1 MKKLYLMLSM
11 LFAFG
16 IAANAV
22 PAKKL
27 QKVITLANGTQVS
40 VELRGDEYLSWWEG
54 TDGTAYRTT
63 ATDENVFEAFDLEA
77 QKPAA
82 AARRAR
88 TEQGRVARL
97 ARVKNS
103 LKGADDKMRGLGG
116 DHITYKGVKKGLVV
130 LVDFKNK
137 KFADGHDLEYYKNVI
152 NGKDFTDE
160 EEGYVGSVRDYFLAQ
175 SNGQF
180 ELDFDV
186 VGPVT
191 MSKNYG
197 YYGNDGAYQKDEK
210 VYEMIKEACD
220 GIQDKVNLKDYD
232 WDGDGEADQVFFLY
246 AGLGQASGGS
256 YSTIWPHESQLL
268 YWPCGVL
275 SYPTGKINTYA
286 CANELQPETQGSSR
300 YISAGIGT
308 ICHEFSHCLGFA
320 DMYDTSGGG
329 AYGMA
334 VFDVMDQGSY
344 NGNGFVPCNYTAFE
358 RIYAGWVEAIELDA
372 PATVKDMKSVS
383 DYGRPFIMY
392 NYKNT
397 NEYFL
402 MENRQNTGWDKG
414 LYGSNG
420 LLITHVNYVPSRWI
434 NNTVNVITGTGNN
447 RIQCCTVVNA
457 DGSRDMSDFYSLQG
471 DLYPY
476 EVKGVTMNDEFTD
489 DSEPAAKLY
498 NKNSD
503 NSYYLGI
510 PITQIKR
517 SKGSISFLVCGGDDK
532 NVIDN
537 TFKGVVDGINGV
549 TVVKKTV
556 DNRIYSIDG
565 RYLGT
570 DASALGKGIYVVGG
584 KKVVK

>member
-16 IAANAV
+16 AAANAV

-27 QKVITLANGTQVS
+27 QKVITLTNGTQVS

-54 TDGTAYRTT
+54 TDGTAYRAT
-63 ATDENVFEAFDLEA
+63 ADENVFEAFDLEA

-88 TEQGRVARL
+88 AEQGRVARL

-152 NGKDFTDE
+152 NGKDFSGE

-256 YSTIWPHESQLL
+256 AGTVWPHESELR

-275 SYPTGKINTYA
+275 SYSTGKINTYA

-320 DMYDTSGGG
+320 DMYDTTGGG
-329 AYGMA
+329 GYGMS

-358 RIYAGWVEAIELDA
+358 RIYAGWVEAIELID

-420 LLITHVNYVPSRWI
+420 LLIVHVNYVPSRWA
-434 NNTVNVITGTGNN
+434 NNSVNSSTEK
-447 RIQCCTVVNA
+447 IQCCTVVNA
-457 DGSRDMSDFYSLQG
+457 DGSRENTQYSLQG

-489 DSEPAAKLY
+489 ESEPAAKLY
-498 NKNSD
+498 TKNSD
-503 NSYYLGI
+503 NSYALGI
-510 PITQIKR
+510 PITNIKR
-517 SKGSISFLVCGGDDK
+517 SKGSISFLVCGGDAN

-537 TFKGVVDGINGV
+537 TFNGVVDGINGV
-549 TVVKKTV
+549 TVANKAT

>member
-16 IAANAV
+16 AAANAV

-27 QKVITLANGTQVS
+27 QKVITLTNGTQVS

-54 TDGTAYRTT
+54 TDGTAYRAT
-63 ATDENVFEAFDLEA
+63 ADENVFEAFDLEA

-103 LKGADDKMRGLGG
+103 LKGVDDKMRGLGG

-152 NGKDFTDE
+152 NGKDFSDE

-256 YSTIWPHESQLL
+256 AGTIWPHESELR

-320 DMYDTSGGG
+320 DMYDTTGGG
-329 AYGMA
+329 GYGMS

-358 RIYAGWVEAIELDA
+358 RIYAGWVEAIELID

-420 LLITHVNYVPSRWI
+420 LLIVHVNYVPSRWA
-434 NNTVNVITGTGNN
+434 NNSVNSSAEK
-447 RIQCCTVVNA
+447 IQCCTVVNA
-457 DGSRDMSDFYSLQG
+457 DGSRENTQYSLQG

-476 EVKGVTMNDEFTD
+476 EMKGVTMNDEFTD
-489 DSEPAAKLY
+489 ESEPAAKLY
-498 NKNSD
+498 TKNSG
-503 NSYYLGI
+503 NSYALGI
-510 PITQIKR
+510 PITNIKR
-517 SKGSISFLVCGGDDK
+517 SKGSISFLVCGGDAN

-537 TFKGVVDGINGV
+537 TFNGVVDGINGV
-549 TVVKKTV
+549 TVANKAA

-584 KKVVK
+584 KKIVK

>member
-16 IAANAV
+16 AAANAV

-27 QKVITLANGTQVS
+27 QKVITLTNGTQVS

-54 TDGTAYRTT
+54 TDGTAYRAT
-63 ATDENVFEAFDLEA
+63 ADDAVFEAFDLEA

-88 TEQGRVARL
+88 AEQGRVARL

-152 NGKDFTDE
+152 NGKDFSDE

-220 GIQDKVNLKDYD
+220 GIQDQVNLKDYD

-256 YSTIWPHESQLL
+256 ASTIWPHESELR

-275 SYPTGKINTYA
+275 SYSTGKINTYA

-320 DMYDTSGGG
+320 DMYDTTGGG
-329 AYGMA
+329 GYGMS

-358 RIYAGWVEAIELDA
+358 RIYAGWVEAIELID

-420 LLITHVNYVPSRWI
+420 LLIVHVNYVPSRWA
-434 NNTVNVITGTGNN
+434 NNSVNSSAEK
-447 RIQCCTVVNA
+447 IQCCTVVNA
-457 DGSRDMSDFYSLQG
+457 DGSRENTQYSLQG

-489 DSEPAAKLY
+489 ESEPAAKLY
-498 NKNSD
+498 TKNSD
-503 NSYYLGI
+503 NSYALGI
-510 PITQIKR
+510 PITNIKR
-517 SKGSISFLVCGGDDK
+517 SKGSVSFLVCGGDAN

-537 TFKGVVDGINGV
+537 TFNGVVDGINGV
-549 TVVKKTV
+549 TVVKKAT

-584 KKVVK
+584 KKIVK

>member
-16 IAANAV
+16 AAANAV

-27 QKVITLANGTQVS
+27 QKVITLTNGTQVS

-54 TDGTAYRTT
+54 TDGTAYRAT
-63 ATDENVFEAFDLEA
+63 ADDAVFEAFDLEA

-88 TEQGRVARL
+88 AEQGRVARL

-152 NGKDFTDE
+152 NGKDFSDE

-256 YSTIWPHESQLL
+256 AGTIWPHESELR

-320 DMYDTSGGG
+320 DMYDTTGGG
-329 AYGMA
+329 GYGMS

-358 RIYAGWVEAIELDA
+358 RIYAGWVEAIELID

-420 LLITHVNYVPSRWI
+420 LLIVHVNYVPSRWA
-434 NNTVNVITGTGNN
+434 NNSVNSSAEK
-447 RIQCCTVVNA
+447 IQCCTVVNA
-457 DGSRDMSDFYSLQG
+457 DGSRENTQYSLQG

-489 DSEPAAKLY
+489 ESEPAAKLY
-498 NKNSD
+498 TKNSD
-503 NSYYLGI
+503 NSYALGI
-510 PITQIKR
+510 PITNIKR
-517 SKGSISFLVCGGDDK
+517 SKGSVSFLVCGGDDK

-537 TFKGVVDGINGV
+537 TFNGVVDGINGV
-549 TVVKKTV
+549 TVANKAA

-584 KKVVK
+584 KKIVK

>member
-27 QKVITLANGTQVS
+27 QKVITLTNGTQVS

-54 TDGTAYRTT
+54 TDGTAYRAT
-63 ATDENVFEAFDLEA
+63 ADENVFEAFDLEA

-256 YSTIWPHESQLL
+256 AGTIWPHESELR

-275 SYPTGKINTYA
+275 SYSTGKINTYA

-320 DMYDTSGGG
+320 DMYDTTGGG
-329 AYGMA
+329 GYGMS

-358 RIYAGWVEAIELDA
+358 RIYAGWVEAIELES

-402 MENRQNTGWDKG
+402 LENRQNTGWDKG

-420 LLITHVNYVPSRWI
+420 LLIVHVNYVPSRWA
-434 NNTVNVITGTGNN
+434 NNSVNASNEK
-447 RIQCCTVVNA
+447 IQCCTVVNA
-457 DGSRDMSDFYSLQG
+457 DGSRENTQYSLQG

-489 DSEPAAKLY
+489 ESEPAAKLY
-498 NKNSD
+498 TKNSD
-503 NSYYLGI
+503 NSYALGI

-517 SKGSISFLVCGGDDK
+517 SKGSVSFLVCGGDDK

-537 TFKGVVDGINGV
+537 TFNGVVDGINGV

-584 KKVVK
+584 KKIVK

>member
-16 IAANAV
+16 MAANAV

-220 GIQDKVNLKDYD
+220 GIQDQVNLKDYD

-256 YSTIWPHESQLL
+256 AGTIWPHESELR

-275 SYPTGKINTYA
+275 SYSTGKINTYA

-320 DMYDTSGGG
+320 DMYDTTGGG
-329 AYGMA
+329 GYGMS

-358 RIYAGWVEAIELDA
+358 RIYAGWVEAIELID

-402 MENRQNTGWDKG
+402 LENRQNTGWDKG

-420 LLITHVNYVPSRWI
+420 LLIVHVNYVPSRWA
-434 NNTVNVITGTGNN
+434 NNSVNSSAEK
-447 RIQCCTVVNA
+447 IQCCTVVNA
-457 DGSRDMSDFYSLQG
+457 DGSRENTQYSLQG

-489 DSEPAAKLY
+489 ESEPAAKLY

-503 NSYYLGI
+503 NSYALGI

-517 SKGSISFLVCGGDDK
+517 SKGSVSFLVCGGDDK

-537 TFKGVVDGINGV
+537 TFNGVVDGINGV

-584 KKVVK
+584 KKIVK

>member
-16 IAANAV
+16 MAANAV

-152 NGKDFTDE
+152 NGKDFTNE

-191 MSKNYG
+191 MSNKYG
-197 YYGNDGAYQKDEK
+197 YYGGDSEYQKDEK
-210 VYEMIKEACD
+210 VYEMIKEASD
-220 GIQDKVNLKDYD
+220 AIQDQVNLKDYD

-246 AGLGQASGGS
+246 AGLGQASS
-256 YSTIWPHESQLL
+256 NNASTIWPHESELR

-329 AYGMA
+329 GYGMS

-358 RIYAGWVEAIELDA
+358 RIYAGWVEPIELID

-402 MENRQNTGWDKG
+402 MENRQNTGWDEG

-420 LLITHVNYVPSRWI
+420 LLITHVNYVPSRWA
-434 NNTVNVITGTGNN
+434 NNIVNASTQK
-447 RIQCCTVVNA
+447 IQCCTVVNA
-457 DGSRDMSDFYSLQG
+457 DGSREISNTLSLQG

-476 EVKGVTMNDEFTD
+476 EEKGMTMNDEFTD
-489 DSEPAAKLY
+489 DSEPASKLY
-498 NKNSD
+498 NKNND
-503 NSYYLGI
+503 NSYALGI

-549 TVVKKTV
+549 TVANKTV

-584 KKVVK
+584 KKIVK

>member
-16 IAANAV
+16 AAANAV

-27 QKVITLANGTQVS
+27 QKVITLTNGTQVS

-63 ATDENVFEAFDLEA
+63 AADDTVFEAFDLEA

-88 TEQGRVARL
+88 AEQGRVARL

-152 NGKDFTDE
+152 NGKDFSDE

-256 YSTIWPHESQLL
+256 AGTVWPHESELR

-275 SYPTGKINTYA
+275 SYSTGKINTYA

-320 DMYDTSGGG
+320 DMYDTTGSGG
-329 AYGMA
+329 YGMS

-358 RIYAGWVEAIELDA
+358 RIYAGWVEAIELES

-420 LLITHVNYVPSRWI
+420 LLIVHVNYVPSRWA
-434 NNTVNVITGTGNN
+434 NNSVNSSAEK
-447 RIQCCTVVNA
+447 IQCCTVVNA
-457 DGSRDMSDFYSLQG
+457 DGSRENTQYSLQG

-489 DSEPAAKLY
+489 ESEPAAKLY
-498 NKNSD
+498 TKNSD
-503 NSYYLGI
+503 NSYALGI
-510 PITQIKR
+510 PITNIKR
-517 SKGSISFLVCGGDDK
+517 SKGSVSFLVCGGDDK

-537 TFKGVVDGINGV
+537 TFNGVVDGINGV
-549 TVVKKTV
+549 TVANKAA

-570 DASALGKGIYVVGG
+570 DASKLGKGIYVVGG
-584 KKVVK
+584 KKIVK

>member
-16 IAANAV
+16 AAANAI

-27 QKVITLANGTQVS
+27 QKVITLTNGTQVS

-63 ATDENVFEAFDLEA
+63 AADDTVFEAFDLEA

-88 TEQGRVARL
+88 AEQGRVARL

-152 NGKDFTDE
+152 NGKDFSDE

-191 MSKNYG
+191 MSKNSG
-197 YYGNDGAYQKDEK
+197 YYGGDGAYQKDEK

-256 YSTIWPHESQLL
+256 AGTIWPHESELR

-275 SYPTGKINTYA
+275 SYSTGKINTYA

-320 DMYDTSGGG
+320 DMYDTTGGG
-329 AYGMA
+329 GYGMS

-358 RIYAGWVEAIELDA
+358 RIYAGWVEPIELID

-402 MENRQNTGWDKG
+402 LENRQNTGWDKG

-420 LLITHVNYVPSRWI
+420 LLIVHVNYVPSRWA
-434 NNTVNVITGTGNN
+434 NNSVNSSAEK
-447 RIQCCTVVNA
+447 IQCCTVVNA
-457 DGSRDMSDFYSLQG
+457 DGSRDNTQYSLQG

-498 NKNSD
+498 NKNTDGS
-503 NSYYLGI
+503 NVLGI

-517 SKGSISFLVCGGDDK
+517 SKGSVSFLVCGGDDN

-537 TFKGVVDGINGV
+537 TFNGVVDGINGV
-549 TVVKKTV
+549 TVANKAA

-584 KKVVK
+584 KKIVK

>member
-22 PAKKL
+22 PAKRI

-160 EEGYVGSVRDYFLAQ
+160 KEGYVGSVRDYFLAQ

-191 MSKNYG
+191 MSNNYG
-197 YYGNDGAYQKDEK
+197 YYGYDGAYQKDEK

-220 GIQDKVNLKDYD
+220 GIQNQVNLKDYD

-256 YSTIWPHESQLL
+256 ASTIWPHESELR

-286 CANELQPETQGSSR
+286 CANELQPETQGSSK

-320 DMYDTSGGG
+320 DMYDTTGGG
-329 AYGMA
+329 GYGMS

-358 RIYAGWVEAIELDA
+358 RIYAGWVESIELID

-402 MENRQNTGWDKG
+402 LENRQNTGWDKG

-420 LLITHVNYVPSRWI
+420 LLITHVNYVPSRWA
-434 NNTVNVITGTGNN
+434 NNSVNSSNQN
-447 RIQCCTVVNA
+447 IQCCTVVNA
-457 DGSRDMSDFYSLQG
+457 DGSRETSNTQSLQG

-489 DSEPAAKLY
+489 DSEPASKLY
-498 NKNSD
+498 NKNTD
-503 NSYYLGI
+503 NSYALGI

-517 SKGSISFLVCGGDDK
+517 SKGSISFLVCGGNDN

-537 TFKGVVDGINGV
+537 TFNGVVDGINGV

-584 KKVVK
+584 KKIVK

>member
-16 IAANAV
+16 AAANAI

-27 QKVITLANGTQVS
+27 QKVITLTNGTQVS

-54 TDGTAYRTT
+54 TDGTAYRAT
-63 ATDENVFEAFDLEA
+63 ADDTVFEAFDLEA

-152 NGKDFTDE
+152 NGKDFSDE

-191 MSKNYG
+191 MSKNSG
-197 YYGNDGAYQKDEK
+197 YYGGDGAYQKDEK

-220 GIQDKVNLKDYD
+220 GIQDQVNLKDYD

-256 YSTIWPHESQLL
+256 AGTIWPHESELR

-275 SYPTGKINTYA
+275 SYSTGKINTYA

-320 DMYDTSGGG
+320 DMYDTTGGG
-329 AYGMA
+329 GYGMS

-358 RIYAGWVEAIELDA
+358 RIYAGWVEAIELID

-402 MENRQNTGWDKG
+402 MENRQNTGWDEG

-420 LLITHVNYVPSRWI
+420 LLIVHVNYVPSRWA
-434 NNTVNVITGTGNN
+434 NNSVNSSAEK
-447 RIQCCTVVNA
+447 IQCCTVVNA
-457 DGSRDMSDFYSLQG
+457 DGSRDNTQYSLQG

-489 DSEPAAKLY
+489 ESEPAAKLY
-498 NKNSD
+498 TKNSD
-503 NSYYLGI
+503 NSYALGI

-517 SKGSISFLVCGGDDK
+517 SKGSISFLVCGGDAN

-537 TFKGVVDGINGV
+537 TFNGVVDGINGV
-549 TVVKKTV
+549 TVANKTV

>member
-16 IAANAV
+16 AAANAV

-27 QKVITLANGTQVS
+27 QKVITLTNGTQVS

-54 TDGTAYRTT
+54 TDGTAYRAT
-63 ATDENVFEAFDLEA
+63 ADDAVFEAFDLEA

-152 NGKDFTDE
+152 NGKDFSDE

-256 YSTIWPHESQLL
+256 AGTVWPHESELR

-275 SYPTGKINTYA
+275 SYSTGKINTYA

-320 DMYDTSGGG
+320 DMYDTTGGG
-329 AYGMA
+329 GYGMS

-358 RIYAGWVEAIELDA
+358 RIYAGWVEAIELES

-420 LLITHVNYVPSRWI
+420 LLIVHVNYVPSRWA
-434 NNTVNVITGTGNN
+434 NNSVNSSAEK
-447 RIQCCTVVNA
+447 IQCCTVVNA
-457 DGSRDMSDFYSLQG
+457 DGSRENTQYSLQG

-489 DSEPAAKLY
+489 ESEPAAKLY
-498 NKNSD
+498 TKNSD
-503 NSYYLGI
+503 NSYALGI
-510 PITQIKR
+510 PITNIKR
-517 SKGSISFLVCGGDDK
+517 SKGSVSFLVCGGDDK

-537 TFKGVVDGINGV
+537 TFNGVVDGINGV
-549 TVVKKTV
+549 TVAKKAA

-584 KKVVK
+584 KKIVK

>member
-16 IAANAV
+16 AAANAI

-27 QKVITLANGTQVS
+27 QKVITLTNGTQVS

-54 TDGTAYRTT
+54 TDGTAYRAT
-63 ATDENVFEAFDLEA
+63 ADENVFEAFDLEA

-88 TEQGRVARL
+88 AEQGRVARL

-152 NGKDFTDE
+152 NGKDFSDE

-210 VYEMIKEACD
+210 VYEMIKEASD

-256 YSTIWPHESQLL
+256 ASTVWPHESELR

-275 SYPTGKINTYA
+275 SYSTGKINTYA

-320 DMYDTSGGG
+320 DMYDTTGGG
-329 AYGMA
+329 GYGMS

-358 RIYAGWVEAIELDA
+358 RIYAGWVEPIELID

-402 MENRQNTGWDKG
+402 LENRQNTGWDKG

-420 LLITHVNYVPSRWI
+420 LLIVHVNYVPSRWA
-434 NNTVNVITGTGNN
+434 NNSVNSSAEK
-447 RIQCCTVVNA
+447 IQCCTVVNA
-457 DGSRDMSDFYSLQG
+457 DGSRENTQYSLQG

-489 DSEPAAKLY
+489 ESEPAAKLY
-498 NKNSD
+498 TKNSD
-503 NSYYLGI
+503 NSYALGI

-517 SKGSISFLVCGGDDK
+517 SKGSVSFLVCGGDDK

-537 TFKGVVDGINGV
+537 TFNGVVDGINGV
-549 TVVKKTV
+549 TVANKAA

-570 DASALGKGIYVVGG
+570 DASTLGKGIYVVGG
-584 KKVVK
+584 KKIVK

>member
-16 IAANAV
+16 AAANAI

-27 QKVITLANGTQVS
+27 QKVITLTNGTQVS

-54 TDGTAYRTT
+54 TDGTAYRAT
-63 ATDENVFEAFDLEA
+63 ADENVFEAFDLEA

-88 TEQGRVARL
+88 AEQGRVARL

-152 NGKDFTDE
+152 NGKDFSDE

-220 GIQDKVNLKDYD
+220 GIQDQVNLKDYD

-256 YSTIWPHESQLL
+256 AGTVWPHESELR

-275 SYPTGKINTYA
+275 SYSTGKINTYA

-320 DMYDTSGGG
+320 DMYDTTGGG
-329 AYGMA
+329 GYGMS

-358 RIYAGWVEAIELDA
+358 RIYAGWVEAIELES

-420 LLITHVNYVPSRWI
+420 LLIVHVNYVPSRWA
-434 NNTVNVITGTGNN
+434 NNSVNSSAEK
-447 RIQCCTVVNA
+447 IQCCTVVNA
-457 DGSRDMSDFYSLQG
+457 DGSRENTQYSLQG

-489 DSEPAAKLY
+489 ESEPAAKLY
-498 NKNSD
+498 TKNSD
-503 NSYYLGI
+503 NSYALGI

-517 SKGSISFLVCGGDDK
+517 SKGSISFLVCGGDAN

-537 TFKGVVDGINGV
+537 TFNGVVDGINGV
-549 TVVKKTV
+549 TVANKAA

-584 KKVVK
+584 KKIVK

>member
-16 IAANAV
+16 AAANAI

-54 TDGTAYRTT
+54 TDGTAYRAT
-63 ATDENVFEAFDLEA
+63 ADDAVFEAFDLEA

-88 TEQGRVARL
+88 AEQGRVARL

-152 NGKDFTDE
+152 NGKDFTNE

-191 MSKNYG
+191 MSNKYG
-197 YYGNDGAYQKDEK
+197 YYGADSEYQKDEK
-210 VYEMIKEACD
+210 VYEMIKEASD
-220 GIQDKVNLKDYD
+220 AIQDQVNLKDYD

-246 AGLGQASGGS
+246 AGLGQASS
-256 YSTIWPHESQLL
+256 NNASTIWPHESELR

-329 AYGMA
+329 GYGMS

-358 RIYAGWVEAIELDA
+358 RIYAGWVEPIELID

-402 MENRQNTGWDKG
+402 MENRQNTGWDEG

-420 LLITHVNYVPSRWI
+420 LLITHVNYVPSRWA
-434 NNTVNVITGTGNN
+434 NNSVNASTQK
-447 RIQCCTVVNA
+447 IQCCTVVNA
-457 DGSRDMSDFYSLQG
+457 DGSREISNTLSLQG

-476 EVKGVTMNDEFTD
+476 ESKGVTMNDEFTD
-489 DSEPAAKLY
+489 DSEPASKLY
-498 NKNSD
+498 NKNTD
-503 NSYYLGI
+503 NSYALGI

-517 SKGSISFLVCGGDDK
+517 SKGSISFLVCGGDDN

-537 TFKGVVDGINGV
+537 TFNGVVDGINGV
-549 TVVKKTV
+549 TVAKKTA

-584 KKVVK
+584 KKIVK

>member
-16 IAANAV
+16 AAANAV

-27 QKVITLANGTQVS
+27 QKVVTLTNGTQVS

-54 TDGTAYRTT
+54 TDGTAYRAT
-63 ATDENVFEAFDLEA
+63 ADDAVFEAFDLEA

-88 TEQGRVARL
+88 AEQGRVARL

-152 NGKDFTDE
+152 NGKDFSDE

-256 YSTIWPHESQLL
+256 AGTVWPHESELR

-275 SYPTGKINTYA
+275 SYSTGKINTYA

-320 DMYDTSGGG
+320 DMYDTTGGG
-329 AYGMA
+329 GYGMS

-358 RIYAGWVEAIELDA
+358 RIYAGWVEPIELID

-402 MENRQNTGWDKG
+402 LENRQNTGWDKG

-420 LLITHVNYVPSRWI
+420 LLIVHVNYVPSRWA
-434 NNTVNVITGTGNN
+434 NNSVNSSAEK
-447 RIQCCTVVNA
+447 IQCCTVVNA
-457 DGSRDMSDFYSLQG
+457 DGSRDNTQYSLQG

-489 DSEPAAKLY
+489 ESEPAAKLY
-498 NKNSD
+498 TKNSD
-503 NSYYLGI
+503 NSYALGI

-537 TFKGVVDGINGV
+537 TFNGVVDGINGV
-549 TVVKKTV
+549 TVVKKTT

-584 KKVVK
+584 KKIVK

>member
-16 IAANAV
+16 AAANAV

-27 QKVITLANGTQVS
+27 QKVITLTNGTQVS

-54 TDGTAYRTT
+54 TDGTAYRAT
-63 ATDENVFEAFDLEA
+63 ADENVFEAFDLEA

-88 TEQGRVARL
+88 AEQGRVARL

-152 NGKDFTDE
+152 NGKDFSDE

-256 YSTIWPHESQLL
+256 AGTVWPHESELR

-275 SYPTGKINTYA
+275 SYSTGKINTYA

-320 DMYDTSGGG
+320 DMYDTTGGG
-329 AYGMA
+329 GYGMS

-358 RIYAGWVEAIELDA
+358 RIYAGWVEAIELID

-420 LLITHVNYVPSRWI
+420 LLIVHVNYVPSRWA
-434 NNTVNVITGTGNN
+434 NNSVNSSAEK
-447 RIQCCTVVNA
+447 IQCCTVVNA
-457 DGSRDMSDFYSLQG
+457 DGSRENTQYSLQG

-489 DSEPAAKLY
+489 ESEPAAKLY
-498 NKNSD
+498 TKNSD
-503 NSYYLGI
+503 NSYALGI
-510 PITQIKR
+510 PITNIKR
-517 SKGSISFLVCGGDDK
+517 SKGSISFLVCGGDAN

-537 TFKGVVDGINGV
+537 TFNGVVDGINGV
-549 TVVKKTV
+549 TVVKKTA

-584 KKVVK
+584 KKIVK

>member
-16 IAANAV
+16 AAANAV

-27 QKVITLANGTQVS
+27 QKVITLTNGTQVS

-54 TDGTAYRTT
+54 TDGTAYRAT
-63 ATDENVFEAFDLEA
+63 ADDAVFEAFDLEA

-152 NGKDFTDE
+152 NGKDFSDE

-256 YSTIWPHESQLL
+256 AGTVWPHESELR

-275 SYPTGKINTYA
+275 SYSTGKINTYA

-320 DMYDTSGGG
+320 DMYDTTGSGG
-329 AYGMA
+329 YGMS

-358 RIYAGWVEAIELDA
+358 RIYAGWVEAIELES

-420 LLITHVNYVPSRWI
+420 LLIVHVNYVPSRWA
-434 NNTVNVITGTGNN
+434 NNSVNSSAEK
-447 RIQCCTVVNA
+447 IQCCTVVNA
-457 DGSRDMSDFYSLQG
+457 DGSRENTQYSLQG

-489 DSEPAAKLY
+489 ESEPAAKLY
-498 NKNSD
+498 TKNSD
-503 NSYYLGI
+503 NSYALGI
-510 PITQIKR
+510 PITNIKR
-517 SKGSISFLVCGGDDK
+517 SKGSVSFLVCGGDDK

-537 TFKGVVDGINGV
+537 TFNGVVDGINGV
-549 TVVKKTV
+549 TVVKKAT

>member
-16 IAANAV
+16 AAANAI

-27 QKVITLANGTQVS
+27 QKVITLTNGTQVS

-54 TDGTAYRTT
+54 TDGTAYRAT
-63 ATDENVFEAFDLEA
+63 ADDTVFEAFDLEA

-88 TEQGRVARL
+88 AEQGRVARL

-152 NGKDFTDE
+152 NGKDFSDE

-220 GIQDKVNLKDYD
+220 GIQDQVNLKDYD

-246 AGLGQASGGS
+246 AGLGQASGGTA
-256 YSTIWPHESQLL
+256 STIWPHESELR

-275 SYPTGKINTYA
+275 SYSTGKINTYA

-320 DMYDTSGGG
+320 DMYDTTGGG
-329 AYGMA
+329 GYGMS

-358 RIYAGWVEAIELDA
+358 RIYAGWVEAIELES

-420 LLITHVNYVPSRWI
+420 LLIVHVNYVPSRWA
-434 NNTVNVITGTGNN
+434 NNSVNSSAEK
-447 RIQCCTVVNA
+447 IQCCTVVNA
-457 DGSRDMSDFYSLQG
+457 DGSRENTQYSLQG

-489 DSEPAAKLY
+489 ESEPAAKLY
-498 NKNSD
+498 TKNSD
-503 NSYYLGI
+503 NSYALGI
-510 PITQIKR
+510 PITNIKR

-537 TFKGVVDGINGV
+537 TFNGVVDGINGV
-549 TVVKKTV
+549 TVAKKAA

-584 KKVVK
+584 KKIVK

>member
-54 TDGTAYRTT
+54 TDGTAYRAT
-63 ATDENVFEAFDLEA
+63 ADDTVFEAFDLEA

-88 TEQGRVARL
+88 AEQGRVARL

-197 YYGNDGAYQKDEK
+197 YYGGDSQYQKDDK

-246 AGLGQASGGS
+246 AGLGQASGGTAI
-256 YSTIWPHESQLL
+256 TIWPHESELR

-275 SYPTGKINTYA
+275 SYSTGKINTYA

-329 AYGMA
+329 GYGMS

-358 RIYAGWVEAIELDA
+358 RIYAGWVEPIELDV

-402 MENRQNTGWDKG
+402 MENRQNTGWDEG

-420 LLITHVNYVPSRWI
+420 LLIVHVNYVPSRWI
-434 NNTVNVITGTGNN
+434 NNSVNSSKEN
-447 RIQCCTVVNA
+447 IQCCTVVNA
-457 DGSRDMSDFYSLQG
+457 DGSRETSNTLSLQG

-476 EVKGVTMNDEFTD
+476 EEKGVTMNDEFTD
-489 DSEPAAKLY
+489 ESEPAAKLY

-503 NSYYLGI
+503 NSYALGI
-510 PITQIKR
+510 PITKIKR
-517 SKGSISFLVCGGDDK
+517 SKGSVSFLVCGGDDK

-584 KKVVK
+584 KKIVK

>member
-191 MSKNYG
+191 MSNNYG
-197 YYGNDGAYQKDEK
+197 YYGGDKEYQKDNL
-210 VYEMIKEACD
+210 VYEMIKEASD
-220 GIQDKVNLKDYD
+220 AIQDQVNLKDYD

-256 YSTIWPHESQLL
+256 ASTIWPHESELR

-275 SYPTGKINTYA
+275 SYSTGKINTYA
-286 CANELQPETQGSSR
+286 CANELQPVTQGSTN

-329 AYGMA
+329 GYGMS

-358 RIYAGWVEAIELDA
+358 RIYAGWVEAIELDS

-402 MENRQNTGWDKG
+402 MENRQNTGWDEG
-414 LYGSNG
+414 LYGCNG
-420 LLITHVNYVPSRWI
+420 LLIVHVNYVPSRWI
-434 NNTVNVITGTGNN
+434 NNTVNSSDQKIP
-447 RIQCCTVVNA
+447 QCCTVVNA
-457 DGSRDMSDFYSLQG
+457 DGSREISNTLSLQG

-476 EVKGVTMNDEFTD
+476 ESKGVTMNDEFTD

-498 NKNSD
+498 TKNSD
-503 NSYYLGI
+503 NSYALGI

-517 SKGSISFLVCGGDDK
+517 SKGSVSFLVCGGDDK

-537 TFKGVVDGINGV
+537 TFNGVVDGINGI

-584 KKVVK
+584 KKIVK

>member
-1 MKKLYLMLSM
+1 M

-16 IAANAV
+16 MAANAV

-152 NGKDFTDE
+152 NGKDFTNE

-191 MSKNYG
+191 MSKKYG
-197 YYGNDGAYQKDEK
+197 YYGADSEYQKDEK
-210 VYEMIKEACD
+210 VYEMIKEASD
-220 GIQDKVNLKDYD
+220 AIQDQVDLKNYD

-246 AGLGQASGGS
+246 AGLGQASS
-256 YSTIWPHESQLL
+256 NNASTIWPHESELR

-275 SYPTGKINTYA
+275 SYSTGKINTYA

-320 DMYDTSGGG
+320 DMYDTTGGG
-329 AYGMA
+329 GYGMS

-358 RIYAGWVEAIELDA
+358 RIYAGWVEAIELDS

-414 LYGSNG
+414 LYGCNG
-420 LLITHVNYVPSRWI
+420 LLITHVNYVPSRWA
-434 NNTVNVITGTGNN
+434 NNSVNASTQN
-447 RIQCCTVVNA
+447 IQCCTVVNA
-457 DGSRDMSDFYSLQG
+457 DGSREISNTLSLQG

-476 EVKGVTMNDEFTD
+476 EEKGVTMNDEFTD
-489 DSEPAAKLY
+489 ESEPAAKLY

-503 NSYYLGI
+503 NSYALGI
-510 PITQIKR
+510 PITKIKR
-517 SKGSISFLVCGGDDK
+517 SKGSVSFLVCGGDDK

-584 KKVVK
+584 KKIVK

>member
-16 IAANAV
+16 AAANAV

-27 QKVITLANGTQVS
+27 QKVITLTNGTQVS

-54 TDGTAYRTT
+54 TDGTAYRAT
-63 ATDENVFEAFDLEA
+63 ADDTVFEAFDLEA

-152 NGKDFTDE
+152 NGKDFSDE

-191 MSKNYG
+191 MSKNSG

-256 YSTIWPHESQLL
+256 PGTIWPHESELR

-320 DMYDTSGGG
+320 DMYDTTGGG
-329 AYGMA
+329 GYGMS

-358 RIYAGWVEAIELDA
+358 RIYAGWVEAIELES

-402 MENRQNTGWDKG
+402 LENRQNTGWDKG

-420 LLITHVNYVPSRWI
+420 LLIVHVNYVPSRWA
-434 NNTVNVITGTGNN
+434 NNSVNASNEK
-447 RIQCCTVVNA
+447 IQCCTVVNA
-457 DGSRDMSDFYSLQG
+457 DGSRENTQYSLQG

-489 DSEPAAKLY
+489 ESEPAAKLY
-498 NKNSD
+498 TKNSD
-503 NSYYLGI
+503 NSYALGI

-517 SKGSISFLVCGGDDK
+517 SKGSVSFLVCGGDDK

-537 TFKGVVDGINGV
+537 TFNGVVDGINGV

-584 KKVVK
+584 KKIVK

>member
-16 IAANAV
+16 AAANAI

-27 QKVITLANGTQVS
+27 QKVITLTNGTQVS

-54 TDGTAYRTT
+54 TDGTAYRAT
-63 ATDENVFEAFDLEA
+63 ADENVFEAFDLEA

-88 TEQGRVARL
+88 AEQGRVARL

-152 NGKDFTDE
+152 NGKDFSDE
-160 EEGYVGSVRDYFLAQ
+160 EEGYVGSVRDFFLAQ

-256 YSTIWPHESQLL
+256 AGTVWPHESELR

-275 SYPTGKINTYA
+275 SYSTGKINTYA

-320 DMYDTSGGG
+320 DMYDTTGGG
-329 AYGMA
+329 GYGMS

-358 RIYAGWVEAIELDA
+358 RIYAGWVEAIELID

-402 MENRQNTGWDKG
+402 LENRQNTGWDKG

-420 LLITHVNYVPSRWI
+420 LLIVHVNYVPSRWA
-434 NNTVNVITGTGNN
+434 NNSVNSSAEK
-447 RIQCCTVVNA
+447 IQCCTVVNA
-457 DGSRDMSDFYSLQG
+457 DGSRENTQYSLQG

-489 DSEPAAKLY
+489 ESEPAAKLY
-498 NKNSD
+498 TKNSD
-503 NSYYLGI
+503 NSYALGI

-537 TFKGVVDGINGV
+537 TFNGVVDGINGV

-584 KKVVK
+584 KKIVK

>member
-16 IAANAV
+16 TAANAV

-197 YYGNDGAYQKDEK
+197 YYGYDSSYQKDEK
-210 VYEMIKEACD
+210 VYEMIKEASD
-220 GIQDKVNLKDYD
+220 AIQDQVNLKDYD

-246 AGLGQASGGS
+246 AGLGQASGGTA
-256 YSTIWPHESQLL
+256 STIWPHESELR

-275 SYPTGKINTYA
+275 SYSTGKINTYA

-329 AYGMA
+329 GYGMS

-358 RIYAGWVEAIELDA
+358 RIYAGWVEPIELDV

-402 MENRQNTGWDKG
+402 MENRQNTGWDEG

-420 LLITHVNYVPSRWI
+420 LLIVHVNYVPSRWI
-434 NNTVNVITGTGNN
+434 NNSVNSSKEK
-447 RIQCCTVVNA
+447 IQCCTVVNA
-457 DGSRDMSDFYSLQG
+457 DGSREISNTLSLQG

-476 EVKGVTMNDEFTD
+476 EEKGVTMNDEFTD
-489 DSEPAAKLY
+489 ESEPAAKLY
-498 NKNSD
+498 NKNSE
-503 NSYYLGI
+503 NSYALGI

-517 SKGSISFLVCGGDDK
+517 SKGSVSFLVCGGDDK

-584 KKVVK
+584 KKIVK

>member
-16 IAANAV
+16 AAANAI

-27 QKVITLANGTQVS
+27 QKVITLTNGTQVS

-54 TDGTAYRTT
+54 TDGTAYRAT
-63 ATDENVFEAFDLEA
+63 ADDTVFEAFDLEA

-88 TEQGRVARL
+88 AEQGRVARL

-152 NGKDFTDE
+152 NGKDFSDE

-191 MSKNYG
+191 MSKNSG

-256 YSTIWPHESQLL
+256 AGTIWPHESELR

-275 SYPTGKINTYA
+275 SYSTGKINTYA

-320 DMYDTSGGG
+320 DMYDTTGSGG
-329 AYGMA
+329 YGMS

-358 RIYAGWVEAIELDA
+358 RIYAGWVEAIELES

-402 MENRQNTGWDKG
+402 LENRQNTGWDKG

-420 LLITHVNYVPSRWI
+420 LLIVHVNYVPSRWA
-434 NNTVNVITGTGNN
+434 NNSVNSSAEK
-447 RIQCCTVVNA
+447 IQCCTVVNA
-457 DGSRDMSDFYSLQG
+457 DGSRENTQYSLQG

-489 DSEPAAKLY
+489 ESEPAAKLY
-498 NKNSD
+498 TKNSD
-503 NSYYLGI
+503 NSYALGI

-517 SKGSISFLVCGGDDK
+517 SKGSISFLVCGGDAN

-537 TFKGVVDGINGV
+537 TFNGVVDGINGV
-549 TVVKKTV
+549 TVAKKAA

-584 KKVVK
+584 KKIVK

>member
-16 IAANAV
+16 AAANAV

-27 QKVITLANGTQVS
+27 QKVITLTNGTQVS

-54 TDGTAYRTT
+54 TDGTAYRAT
-63 ATDENVFEAFDLEA
+63 ADENVFEAFDLEA

-88 TEQGRVARL
+88 VEQGRVARL

-103 LKGADDKMRGLGG
+103 LRGADDKMRGLGG

-152 NGKDFTDE
+152 NGKDFSDE

-256 YSTIWPHESQLL
+256 AGTIWPHESELR

-275 SYPTGKINTYA
+275 SYSTGKINTYA

-320 DMYDTSGGG
+320 DMYDTTGGG
-329 AYGMA
+329 GYGMS

-358 RIYAGWVEAIELDA
+358 RIYAGWVEPIELID

-402 MENRQNTGWDKG
+402 LENRQNTGWDKG

-420 LLITHVNYVPSRWI
+420 LLIVHVNYVPSRWA
-434 NNTVNVITGTGNN
+434 NNSVNSSAEK
-447 RIQCCTVVNA
+447 IQCCTVVNA
-457 DGSRDMSDFYSLQG
+457 DGSRENTQYSLQG

-489 DSEPAAKLY
+489 ESEPAAKLY
-498 NKNSD
+498 TKNSD
-503 NSYYLGI
+503 NSYALGI
-510 PITQIKR
+510 PITNIKR

-537 TFKGVVDGINGV
+537 TFNGVVDGINGV
-549 TVVKKTV
+549 TVADKTR

-584 KKVVK
+584 KKIVK

>member
-16 IAANAV
+16 AAANAV

-27 QKVITLANGTQVS
+27 QKVITLTNGTQVS

-54 TDGTAYRTT
+54 TDGTAYRAT
-63 ATDENVFEAFDLEA
+63 ADENVFEAFDLEA

-103 LKGADDKMRGLGG
+103 LKGADEKMRGLGG

-152 NGKDFTDE
+152 NGKDFSDE

-191 MSKNYG
+191 MSKNSG

-256 YSTIWPHESQLL
+256 PGTIWPHESELR

-320 DMYDTSGGG
+320 DMYDTTGGG
-329 AYGMA
+329 GYGMS

-358 RIYAGWVEAIELDA
+358 RIYAGWVEAIELES

-402 MENRQNTGWDKG
+402 LENRQNTGWDKG

-420 LLITHVNYVPSRWI
+420 LLIVHVNYVPSRWA
-434 NNTVNVITGTGNN
+434 NNSVNASNEK
-447 RIQCCTVVNA
+447 IQCCTVVNA
-457 DGSRDMSDFYSLQG
+457 DGSRENTQYSLQG

-489 DSEPAAKLY
+489 ESEPAAKLY
-498 NKNSD
+498 TKNSD
-503 NSYYLGI
+503 NSYALGI

-517 SKGSISFLVCGGDDK
+517 SKGSVSFLVCGGDAN

-537 TFKGVVDGINGV
+537 TFNGVVDGINGV
-549 TVVKKTV
+549 TVANKAT

>member
-1 MKKLYLMLSM
+1 MKKFYLMLSM

-16 IAANAV
+16 TAANAV

-27 QKVITLANGTQVS
+27 QKVITLANGAKVS

-54 TDGTAYRTT
+54 ADGIAYRAT
-63 ATDENVFEAFDLEA
+63 ADDAVFEAFDLEA

-82 AARRAR
+82 AARRAK
-88 TEQGRVARL
+88 TEQGRAARL
-97 ARVKNS
+97 ARVNSS

-130 LVDFKNK
+130 LVDFKDK
-137 KFADGHDLEYYKNVI
+137 KFADGHDLEYYKQII
-152 NGKDFTDE
+152 NGKDFIDPT
-160 EEGYVGSVRDYFLAQ
+160 EGYVGSVRDYFLAQ

-191 MSKNYG
+191 MSQNYG
-197 YYGNDGAYQKDEK
+197 YYGRDGAYMDVN
-210 VYEMIKEACD
+210 VYKMIKEACD
-220 GIQDKVNLKDYD
+220 GIKDQVNLADYD

-246 AGLGQASGGS
+246 AGLGQASGGHD
-256 YSTIWPHESQLL
+256 STIWPHESQLR

-275 SYPTGKINTYA
+275 KYPTGKVNTYA
-286 CANELQPETQGSSR
+286 CANELQPATQGSSN

-320 DMYDTSGGG
+320 DMYDTTGGDG
-329 AYGMA
+329 YGMA
-334 VFDVMDQGSY
+334 VFDVMDQGPY

-358 RIYAGWVEAIELDA
+358 RIYAGWVEPIELNS

-392 NYKNT
+392 NFKNT

-402 MENRQNTGWDKG
+402 MENRQNTGWDKE
-414 LYGSNG
+414 LYGCNG
-420 LLITHVNYVPSRWI
+420 LLIVHVNYVPSRWT
-434 NNTVNVITGTGNN
+434 NNSVNASTQE
-447 RIQCCTVVNA
+447 IQCCTVVNA
-457 DGSRDMSDFYSLQG
+457 DGSREMSDLYSLRG

-476 EVKGVTMNDEFTD
+476 VVKGVTKNNKFTD
-489 DSEPAAKLY
+489 ESEPAAKLY
-498 NKNSD
+498 NKNSND
-503 NSYYLGI
+503 TYYLGI
-510 PITQIKR
+510 PITDIKR
-517 SKGSISFLVCGGDDK
+517 YKGSISFNVCGGD
-532 NVIDN
+532 NNNILDN
-537 TFKGVVDGINGV
+537 TFKEIVDGINGI
-549 TVVKKTV
+549 TVANKTA
-556 DNRIYSIDG
+556 DNRVYSIDG

-570 DASALGKGIYVVGG
+570 DASKLGKGIYVVGG
-584 KKVVK
+584 KKIVK

>member
-16 IAANAV
+16 AAANAV

-27 QKVITLANGTQVS
+27 QKVITLTNGTQVS

-63 ATDENVFEAFDLEA
+63 AADDAVFEAFDLEA

-88 TEQGRVARL
+88 AEQGRVARL

-103 LKGADDKMRGLGG
+103 LKGVDDKMRGLGG

-152 NGKDFTDE
+152 NGKDFSDE

-210 VYEMIKEACD
+210 VYEMIKEASD

-256 YSTIWPHESQLL
+256 AGTVWPHESELRH
-268 YWPCGVL
+268 WPCGVL

-286 CANELQPETQGSSR
+286 CANEMQPETQGSSR

-320 DMYDTSGGG
+320 DMYDTTGGG
-329 AYGMA
+329 GYGMS

-358 RIYAGWVEAIELDA
+358 RIYAGWVEAIELESS
-372 PATVKDMKSVS
+372 ATVKDMKSVS

-402 MENRQNTGWDKG
+402 MENRQNTGWDEG

-420 LLITHVNYVPSRWI
+420 LLIVHVNYVPSRWA
-434 NNTVNVITGTGNN
+434 NNSVNSSAEK
-447 RIQCCTVVNA
+447 IQCCTVVNA
-457 DGSRDMSDFYSLQG
+457 DGSREISNTLSLQG

-476 EVKGVTMNDEFTD
+476 ETKGVTMNDEFTD

-498 NKNSD
+498 TKNSD
-503 NSYYLGI
+503 NSYALGI

-517 SKGSISFLVCGGDDK
+517 SKGSVSFLVCGGDAN

-537 TFKGVVDGINGV
+537 TFNGVVDGINGV
-549 TVVKKTV
+549 TVANKAT

-584 KKVVK
+584 KKIVK

>member
-16 IAANAV
+16 AAANAV

-27 QKVITLANGTQVS
+27 QKVITLTNGTQVS

-54 TDGTAYRTT
+54 TDGTAYRAT
-63 ATDENVFEAFDLEA
+63 ADENVFEAFDLEA

-88 TEQGRVARL
+88 AEQGRVARL

-152 NGKDFTDE
+152 NGKDFSDE

-256 YSTIWPHESQLL
+256 AGTVWPHESELR

-320 DMYDTSGGG
+320 DMYDTTGGG
-329 AYGMA
+329 GYGMS

-358 RIYAGWVEAIELDA
+358 RIYAGWVEAIELID

-420 LLITHVNYVPSRWI
+420 LLIVHVNYVPSRWA
-434 NNTVNVITGTGNN
+434 NNSVNSSAEK
-447 RIQCCTVVNA
+447 IQCCTVVNA
-457 DGSRDMSDFYSLQG
+457 DGSRENTQYSLQG

-489 DSEPAAKLY
+489 ESEPAAKLY
-498 NKNSD
+498 TKNSD
-503 NSYYLGI
+503 NSYALGI

-517 SKGSISFLVCGGDDK
+517 SKGSISFLVCGGDAN

-537 TFKGVVDGINGV
+537 TFNGVVDGINGV
-549 TVVKKTV
+549 TVANKAA

-584 KKVVK
+584 KKIVK

>member
-16 IAANAV
+16 AAANAV

-27 QKVITLANGTQVS
+27 QKVITLTNGTQVS

-54 TDGTAYRTT
+54 TDGTAYRAT
-63 ATDENVFEAFDLEA
+63 ADENVFEAFDLEA

-220 GIQDKVNLKDYD
+220 GIKDQVNLKNYD

-256 YSTIWPHESQLL
+256 AGTIWPHESELR

-320 DMYDTSGGG
+320 DMYDTTGGG
-329 AYGMA
+329 GYGMS

-358 RIYAGWVEAIELDA
+358 RIYAGWVEPIELID

-402 MENRQNTGWDKG
+402 MENRQNTGWDEG

-420 LLITHVNYVPSRWI
+420 LLITHVNYVPSRWA
-434 NNTVNVITGTGNN
+434 NNSVNSSAEK
-447 RIQCCTVVNA
+447 IQCCTVVNA
-457 DGSRDMSDFYSLQG
+457 DGSRENTQYSLQG

-489 DSEPAAKLY
+489 ESEPAAKLY
-498 NKNSD
+498 TKNSD
-503 NSYYLGI
+503 NSYALGI

-517 SKGSISFLVCGGDDK
+517 SKGSVSFLVCGGDDK

-537 TFKGVVDGINGV
+537 TFNGVVDGINGV

-584 KKVVK
+584 KKIVK

>member
-16 IAANAV
+16 AAANAV

-27 QKVITLANGTQVS
+27 QKVITLTNGTQVS

-54 TDGTAYRTT
+54 TDGTAYRAT
-63 ATDENVFEAFDLEA
+63 ADENVFEAFDLEA

-88 TEQGRVARL
+88 AEQGRVARL

-152 NGKDFTDE
+152 NGKDFSDE

-256 YSTIWPHESQLL
+256 AGTVWPHESELR

-275 SYPTGKINTYA
+275 SYSTGKINTYA

-320 DMYDTSGGG
+320 DMYDTTGGG
-329 AYGMA
+329 GYGMS

-358 RIYAGWVEAIELDA
+358 RIYAGWVEAIELES

-420 LLITHVNYVPSRWI
+420 LLIVHVNYVPSRWA
-434 NNTVNVITGTGNN
+434 NNSVNSSAEK
-447 RIQCCTVVNA
+447 IQCCTVVNA
-457 DGSRDMSDFYSLQG
+457 DGSRENTQYSLQG

-489 DSEPAAKLY
+489 ESEPAAKLY
-498 NKNSD
+498 TKNSD
-503 NSYYLGI
+503 NSYALGI
-510 PITQIKR
+510 PITNIKR
-517 SKGSISFLVCGGDDK
+517 SKGSVSFLVCGGDDK

-537 TFKGVVDGINGV
+537 TFNGVVDGINGV
-549 TVVKKTV
+549 TVANKAADK
-556 DNRIYSIDG
+556 RIYSIDG

-584 KKVVK
+584 KKIVK

>member
-16 IAANAV
+16 TAANAV

-160 EEGYVGSVRDYFLAQ
+160 AEGYVGSVRDYFLAQ

-220 GIQDKVNLKDYD
+220 GIQDQVNLKDYD

-329 AYGMA
+329 GYGMS

-358 RIYAGWVEAIELDA
+358 RIYAGWVEPIELDV

-402 MENRQNTGWDKG
+402 MENRQNTGWDEG

-420 LLITHVNYVPSRWI
+420 LLIVHVNYVPSRWI
-434 NNTVNVITGTGNN
+434 NNSVNSSKEK
-447 RIQCCTVVNA
+447 IQCCTVVNA
-457 DGSRDMSDFYSLQG
+457 DGSREISNTLSLQG

-476 EVKGVTMNDEFTD
+476 ESKGVTMNDEFTD
-489 DSEPAAKLY
+489 DSEPASKLY
-498 NKNSD
+498 NKNTD
-503 NSYYLGI
+503 NSYALGI

-517 SKGSISFLVCGGDDK
+517 SKGSISFLVCGGDAN

-584 KKVVK
+584 KKIVK

>member
-16 IAANAV
+16 AAANAI

-27 QKVITLANGTQVS
+27 QKVITLTNGTQVS

-54 TDGTAYRTT
+54 TDGTAYRAT
-63 ATDENVFEAFDLEA
+63 ADENVFEAFDLEA

-88 TEQGRVARL
+88 AEQGRVARL

-191 MSKNYG
+191 MSNNYG
-197 YYGNDGAYQKDEK
+197 YYGGDGAYQKDEK

-232 WDGDGEADQVFFLY
+232 WDGDSEADQVFFLY

-256 YSTIWPHESQLL
+256 AGTIWPHESELR

-275 SYPTGKINTYA
+275 SYSTGKINTYA

-320 DMYDTSGGG
+320 DMYDTTGGG
-329 AYGMA
+329 GYGMS

-358 RIYAGWVEAIELDA
+358 RIYAGWVEAIELID

-402 MENRQNTGWDKG
+402 LENRQNTGWDKG

-420 LLITHVNYVPSRWI
+420 LLIVHVNYVPSRWA
-434 NNTVNVITGTGNN
+434 NNSVNSSAEK
-447 RIQCCTVVNA
+447 IQCCTVVNA
-457 DGSRDMSDFYSLQG
+457 DGSRENTQYSLQG

-489 DSEPAAKLY
+489 ESEPAAKLY
-498 NKNSD
+498 TKNSD
-503 NSYYLGI
+503 NSYALGI
-510 PITQIKR
+510 PITNIKR
-517 SKGSISFLVCGGDDK
+517 SKGSVSFLVCGGDDK

-537 TFKGVVDGINGV
+537 TFNGVVDGINGV
-549 TVVKKTV
+549 TVANKAA

-584 KKVVK
+584 KKIVK

>member
-16 IAANAV
+16 AAANAV

-27 QKVITLANGTQVS
+27 QKVITLTNGTQVS

-54 TDGTAYRTT
+54 TDGTAYRAT
-63 ATDENVFEAFDLEA
+63 ADDTVFEAFDLEA

-88 TEQGRVARL
+88 AEQGRVARL

-152 NGKDFTDE
+152 NGKDFSDE

-256 YSTIWPHESQLL
+256 HSTIWPHESELR

-275 SYPTGKINTYA
+275 SYSTGKINTYA

-320 DMYDTSGGG
+320 DMYDTTGGG
-329 AYGMA
+329 GYGMS

-358 RIYAGWVEAIELDA
+358 RIYAGWVEAIELES

-420 LLITHVNYVPSRWI
+420 LLIVHVNYVPSRWA
-434 NNTVNVITGTGNN
+434 NNSVNSSAEK
-447 RIQCCTVVNA
+447 IQCCTVVNA
-457 DGSRDMSDFYSLQG
+457 DGSRENTQYSLQG

-489 DSEPAAKLY
+489 ESEPAAKLY
-498 NKNSD
+498 TKNSD
-503 NSYYLGI
+503 NSYALGI

-517 SKGSISFLVCGGDDK
+517 SKGSISFLVCGGDDN

-537 TFKGVVDGINGV
+537 TFNGVVDGINGV
-549 TVVKKTV
+549 TVVKKTT

-584 KKVVK
+584 KKIVK

>member
-16 IAANAV
+16 TAANAV

-27 QKVITLANGTQVS
+27 QKVVTLTNGTQVS

-191 MSKNYG
+191 MSKNSG

-256 YSTIWPHESQLL
+256 PGTIWPHESELR

-320 DMYDTSGGG
+320 DMYDTTGGG
-329 AYGMA
+329 GYGMS

-358 RIYAGWVEAIELDA
+358 RIYAGWVEAIELES

-402 MENRQNTGWDKG
+402 LENRQNTGWDKG

-420 LLITHVNYVPSRWI
+420 LLIVHVNYVPSRWA
-434 NNTVNVITGTGNN
+434 NNSVNASNEK
-447 RIQCCTVVNA
+447 IQCCTVVNA
-457 DGSRDMSDFYSLQG
+457 DGSRENTQYSLQG

-489 DSEPAAKLY
+489 ESEPAAKLY
-498 NKNSD
+498 TKNSD
-503 NSYYLGI
+503 NSYALGI

-517 SKGSISFLVCGGDDK
+517 SKGSVSFLVCGGDAN

-537 TFKGVVDGINGV
+537 TFNGVVDGINGV
-549 TVVKKTV
+549 TVANKTV

-584 KKVVK
+584 KKIVK

>member
-16 IAANAV
+16 AAANAV

-27 QKVITLANGTQVS
+27 QKVITLTNGTQVS

-54 TDGTAYRTT
+54 TDGTAYRAT
-63 ATDENVFEAFDLEA
+63 ADDTVFEAFDLEA

-88 TEQGRVARL
+88 AEQGRVARL

-152 NGKDFTDE
+152 NGKDFSDE

-256 YSTIWPHESQLL
+256 AGTVWPHESELR

-275 SYPTGKINTYA
+275 SYSTGKINTYA

-320 DMYDTSGGG
+320 DMYDTTGGG
-329 AYGMA
+329 GYGMS

-358 RIYAGWVEAIELDA
+358 RIYAGWVEAIELID

-420 LLITHVNYVPSRWI
+420 LLIVHVNYVPSRWA
-434 NNTVNVITGTGNN
+434 NNSVNSSAEK
-447 RIQCCTVVNA
+447 IQCCTVVNA
-457 DGSRDMSDFYSLQG
+457 DGSRENTQYSLQG

-489 DSEPAAKLY
+489 ESEPAAKLY
-498 NKNSD
+498 TKNSD
-503 NSYYLGI
+503 NSYALGI

-517 SKGSISFLVCGGDDK
+517 SKGSISFLVCGGDAN

-537 TFKGVVDGINGV
+537 TFNGVVDGINGV
-549 TVVKKTV
+549 TVADKTR

>member
-16 IAANAV
+16 AAANAI

-27 QKVITLANGTQVS
+27 QKVITLTNGTQVS

-54 TDGTAYRTT
+54 TDGTAYRAT
-63 ATDENVFEAFDLEA
+63 ADDTVFEAFDLEA

-88 TEQGRVARL
+88 AEQGRVARL

-152 NGKDFTDE
+152 NGKDFSDE

-191 MSKNYG
+191 MSNNYG

-256 YSTIWPHESQLL
+256 AGTVWPHESELR

-275 SYPTGKINTYA
+275 SYSTGKINTYA

-320 DMYDTSGGG
+320 DMYDTTGGG
-329 AYGMA
+329 GYGMS

-358 RIYAGWVEAIELDA
+358 RIYAGWVEAIELID

-402 MENRQNTGWDKG
+402 LENRQNTGWDKG

-420 LLITHVNYVPSRWI
+420 LLIVHVNYVPSRWA
-434 NNTVNVITGTGNN
+434 NNSVNSSAEK
-447 RIQCCTVVNA
+447 IQCCTVVNA
-457 DGSRDMSDFYSLQG
+457 DGSRENTQYSLQG

-489 DSEPAAKLY
+489 ESEPAAKLY
-498 NKNSD
+498 TKNSD
-503 NSYYLGI
+503 NSYALGI

-517 SKGSISFLVCGGDDK
+517 SKGSISFLVCGGDAN

-537 TFKGVVDGINGV
+537 TFNGVVDGINGV
-549 TVVKKTV
+549 TVANKAA

-584 KKVVK
+584 KKIVK

>member
-16 IAANAV
+16 AAANAV

-27 QKVITLANGTQVS
+27 QKVITLTNGTQVS

-54 TDGTAYRTT
+54 TDGTAYRAT
-63 ATDENVFEAFDLEA
+63 ADDAVFEAFDLEA

-88 TEQGRVARL
+88 AEQGRVARL

-103 LKGADDKMRGLGG
+103 LKDADDKMRGLGG

-152 NGKDFTDE
+152 NGKDFSDE

-191 MSKNYG
+191 MSNNYG
-197 YYGNDGAYQKDEK
+197 YYGGDGAYQKDEK

-256 YSTIWPHESQLL
+256 AGTIWPHESELR

-275 SYPTGKINTYA
+275 SYSTGKINTYA

-320 DMYDTSGGG
+320 DMYDTTGGG
-329 AYGMA
+329 GYGMS

-358 RIYAGWVEAIELDA
+358 RIYAGWVEAIELID

-402 MENRQNTGWDKG
+402 LENRQNTGWDKG
-414 LYGSNG
+414 LYGSYG
-420 LLITHVNYVPSRWI
+420 LLIVHVNYVPSRWA
-434 NNTVNVITGTGNN
+434 NNSVNSSAEK
-447 RIQCCTVVNA
+447 IQCCTVVNA
-457 DGSRDMSDFYSLQG
+457 DGSRENTQYSLQG

-489 DSEPAAKLY
+489 ESEPAAKLY
-498 NKNSD
+498 TKNSD
-503 NSYYLGI
+503 NSYALGI

-517 SKGSISFLVCGGDDK
+517 SKGSISFLVCGGDAN

-537 TFKGVVDGINGV
+537 TFNGVVDGINGV
-549 TVVKKTV
+549 TVADKTR

-584 KKVVK
+584 KKIVK